1 MGRPSR
7 AAAAAAEVARAVV
20 PPAGQSRGQSHAPC
34 RGQNRDQSRAPSP
47 VRGRNRAVVPDR
59 EAAPVPAVGKLR
71 PSRESRCPVRGRIR
85 SALLCV
91 TEICLLGVVVRRC
104 VCVSLSLGPYSTICL
119 FANWK

>member
-34 RGQNRDQSRAPSP
+34 RGQNRDQSP

-71 PSRESRCPVRGRIR
+71 PSRGSRCLVRGRIR
-85 SALLCV
+85 SSL